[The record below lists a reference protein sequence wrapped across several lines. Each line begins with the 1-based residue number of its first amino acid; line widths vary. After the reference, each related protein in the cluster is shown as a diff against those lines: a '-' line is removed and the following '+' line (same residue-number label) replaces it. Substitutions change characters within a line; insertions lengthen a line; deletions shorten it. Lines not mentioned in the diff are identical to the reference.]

1 MGKYASRATRVD
13 LECGWPLGYGG
24 SMFLRLLFVLLSAL
38 NIAVG
43 AWLLLGQPYTHSGNA
58 VDPGV
63 RELRLLSEMPQ
74 PEATVA
80 APIAASSVAG
90 SSTAPVTPPA
100 SVAPANAAAG
110 RPSLPVPQICL
121 ALGPFATPQ
130 DLRNARQAL
139 GAQVTRMRS
148 RQEQTVQPNGFWVYL
163 PATSS
168 HAQAL
173 ELARQLG
180 SHNVRDYFVVSGGD
194 QPNTVSLGLFK
205 DPANARKRR
214 DEVIAAGFPARM
226 SERNENVPEYWLDL
240 VANNSPRFEW
250 RNRVRA
256 SGVNSH
262 STSCF

>member
-1 MGKYASRATRVD
+1 MGLPFGTGD
-13 LECGWPLGYGG
+13 
-24 SMFLRLLFVLLSAL
+24 SMFLRLLFVLLMAL

-43 AWLLLGQPYTHSGNA
+43 AWLLLGQPYAHNGNA

-63 RELRLLSEMPQ
+63 RELRLLSEMPE
-74 PEATVA
+74 PVATVVAPSVATSAAATATVA
-80 APIAASSVAG
+80 AP
-90 SSTAPVTPPA
+90 APATPATITPPR
-100 SVAPANAAAG
+100 PAQ
-110 RPSLPVPQICL
+110 PVPQICL

-148 RQEQTVQPNGFWVYL
+148 RQEQTNQPNGFWVYL
-163 PATSS
+163 PATGS

-180 SHNVRDYFVVSGGD
+180 ARNIKDYFVVSGGD

-214 DEVIAAGFPARM
+214 DEVVAAGFPARL
-226 SERNENVPEYWLDL
+226 SERSETVPEYWLDL

-256 SGVNSH
+256 SGVSSH

>member
-1 MGKYASRATRVD
+1 MGD
-13 LECGWPLGYGG
+13 
-24 SMFLRLLFVLLSAL
+24 SMFLRLLFILLMAL

-43 AWLLLGQPYTHSGNA
+43 AWLLLGQPYAHNGNA

-74 PEATVA
+74 PVATVA
-80 APIAASSVAG
+80 APSVA
-90 SSTAPVTPPA
+90 A
-100 SVAPANAAAG
+100 SVATAAPASLPAPAAPVNTPPP
-110 RPSLPVPQICL
+110 RPAQPVPQICL

-148 RQEQTVQPNGFWVYL
+148 RQEQITQPNGFWVYL

-180 SHNVRDYFVVSGGD
+180 ARNIKDYFVVSGGD

-214 DEVIAAGFPARM
+214 DEVVAAGFPARL
-226 SERNENVPEYWLDL
+226 SERSETVPEYWLDL

-256 SGVNSH
+256 SGINSH